1 MTTKRDFYEVLGV
14 NKNATQTELKKAYR
28 QLALKYHPDRN
39 KAPDAAEKFKEISE
53 AYEVLSNPEKRQTYD
68 QFGHAAFSATGGPAY
83 GWDPAGTRTYRQ
95 GPFTYSYTTS
105 GGGGFSAK
113 GGPASGWDFG
123 GFSDPFEIF
132 ESFFGGGSPFRQA
145 RQLPR
150 YGIQIDFMEAARGCQ
165 RTLVHQGKEYTIK
178 IPAGADDGTRI
189 RFDQFYVTIEVRPD
203 RRFKRDGLDIF
214 IDEPISFSQAAL
226 GSVITVPTIDGELKL
241 KVRPGTQSGT
251 LIRLRGQGMPV
262 LRGGGLP
269 RRQAG
274 RGDQYVR
281 LIINIPE
288 HLSRR
293 QRQLLEEFEEEG

>member
-1 MTTKRDFYEVLGV
+1 
-14 NKNATQTELKKAYR
+14 
-28 QLALKYHPDRN
+28 
-39 KAPDAAEKFKEISE
+39 
-53 AYEVLSNPEKRQTYD
+53 
-68 QFGHAAFSATGGPAY
+68 
-83 GWDPAGTRTYRQ
+83 
-95 GPFTYSYTTS
+95 
-105 GGGGFSAK
+105 
-113 GGPASGWDFG
+113 
-123 GFSDPFEIF
+123 
-132 ESFFGGGSPFRQA
+132 
-145 RQLPR
+145 
-150 YGIQIDFMEAARGCQ
+150 MEAARGCQ

-293 QRQLLEEFEEEG
+293 QRQLLEEFEEEN

>member
-14 NKNATQTELKKAYR
+14 PKTASAAELKKAYR

-39 KAPDAAEKFKEISE
+39 KAAAAATKFKEISE
-53 AYEVLSNPEKRQTYD
+53 AYEVLSNSEKRQNYD
-68 QFGHAAFSATGGPAY
+68 QFGHAAF
-83 GWDPAGTRTYRQ
+83 DPASGFGGFGGAGQTYRQ

-105 GGGGFSAK
+105 GGQGGGF
-113 GGPASGWDFG
+113 DFG

-150 YGIQIDFMEAARGCQ
+150 YGIQIDFMEAAKGCQ

-178 IPAGADDGTRI
+178 IPAGSDDGTRI
-189 RFDQFYVTIEVRPD
+189 RFEKFYVTIEVRPD

-226 GSVITVPTIDGELKL
+226 GAVVSVPTVDGELKL

-262 LRGGGLP
+262 LRG
-269 RRQAG
+269 RG
-274 RGDQYVR
+274 RGDQYIR

-293 QRQLLEEFEEEG
+293 QRQLLEEFEES